1 MKDNA
6 KEIIQK
12 DITEVIP
19 YDKNPRKNN
28 KAVDKVANSIRS
40 FGFQS
45 PIIIDEHNVIICGH
59 TRLKAAKKLGLK
71 KVPCVV
77 ATGLTDAEIRAYRI
91 ADNKVGE
98 LAEWDNDLLAGELE
112 LCEINMEEF
121 GFTADVDNLDLDKY
135 SQIGDLIQYEP
146 KAECP
151 SLNDLVDESKQKELI
166 NNIANAMVSQDIK
179 DFLVKAATRHYQF
192 NYSKVAEFYAHQTK
206 DVQELM
212 EQSGLVIIDFKNAIK
227 NGFVELK
234 ESLKHL
240 EEEFGDER

>member
-19 YDKNPRKNN
+19 YDKNPRKND
-28 KAVDKVANSIRS
+28 KAVDKVANSIRA

-45 PIIIDEHNVIICGH
+45 PIIIDEQNVIICGD

-77 ATGLTDAEIRAYRI
+77 ASGLSDAEIRAYRI

-98 LAEWDNDLLAGELE
+98 LAEWDKTLLGEE
-112 LCEINMEEF
+112 LNMCDIDMVQF
-121 GFTADVDNLDLDKY
+121 GFDANIDGLDSGKY

-146 KAECP
+146 KTECP
-151 SLNDLVDESKQKELI
+151 SVNDLIDESKQKELI
-166 NNIANAMVSQDIK
+166 NNIANATVSREVK

-206 DVQELM
+206 DIQELM
-212 EQSGLVIIDFKNAIK
+212 EQSGLVIIDFNDAIK
-227 NGFVELK
+227 NGFVELV
-234 ESLKHL
+234 ESLKQL
-240 EEEFGDER
+240 EEELNDEN